1 MLDPGKTGRLFPDFF
16 LALQCETQKSLSLP
30 IARLA
35 LPVLWFG
42 DQAASLSR
50 LKAHFAKSFLNA
62 KKGICDGFSR
72 VVMIVI
78 AKKQTVRKGANIA
91 EGERK
96 RDENMAKAF

>member
-1 MLDPGKTGRLFPDFF
+1 MSLNGVKKG
-16 LALQCETQKSLSLP
+16 ETQKSLSLP

-35 LPVLWFG
+35 QPVLWFG

-62 KKGICDGFSR
+62 KKGICDGFSH

-96 RDENMAKAF
+96 